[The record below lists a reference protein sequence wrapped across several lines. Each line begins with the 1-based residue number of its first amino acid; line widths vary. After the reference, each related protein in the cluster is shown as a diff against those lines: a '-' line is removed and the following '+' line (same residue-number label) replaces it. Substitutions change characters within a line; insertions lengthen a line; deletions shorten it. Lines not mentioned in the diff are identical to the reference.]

1 MAYSQFQPTSVL
13 TLLNNTLTQEQKDA
27 QGLSFQNEQVR
38 SLTYGPNPNELSAEI
53 PFNQGT
59 GIYDVFLLQQISA
72 DILLMYGSFYSQMY
86 RKTGDLNRSRNIPRA
101 VKDRLLKEN
110 FPVHKIRNR

>member
-13 TLLNNTLTQEQKDA
+13 TVLNNTLAQEQKDSA
-27 QGLSFQNEQVR
+27 GLSFQSEQNIA
-38 SLTYGPNPNELSAEI
+38 LTYGPNPNELTAEI
-53 PFNQGT
+53 PFNQDT
-59 GIYDVFLLQQISA
+59 AIYDVFLLQQISP

-86 RKTGDLNRSRNIPRA
+86 IKTQTFNRSRNIPRA
-101 VKDRLLKEN
+101 VKDRLLKEH